1 MNYLY
6 FKEGVASCKSATA
19 YPASALRGIRQESGA
34 ATSLKFYFTPANI
47 TKVVNGDQVDI
58 ITATLSSADKAET
71 SMHEV
76 VKAINKP
83 VKVTKG
89 MVDIA
94 DDENGIYIDG
104 ISELD
109 EDRVGGARSVIVLA
123 S

>member
-6 FKEGVASCKSATA
+6 FKEGEAGCKSATA
-19 YPASALRGIRQESGA
+19 YPASALRGIRQKSGA
-34 ATSLKFYFTPANI
+34 ATSLLFYFTPANI
-47 TKVVNGDQVDI
+47 TKVVDSDDVDI

-71 SMHEV
+71 AMHEV
-76 VKAINKP
+76 VKAINKS

-104 ISELD
+104 IAELD
-109 EDRVGGARSVIVLA
+109 ADKTGQNRGVIVLA